1 MSRHYDKFMNKK
13 EFNKVL
19 GLKLK
24 IKRIEKYMKQE
35 EIAEKA
41 NFSLPF
47 ISDIE
52 CGKKGISLYYFIKLA
67 KVLNLDLNEFLE
79 EFKELE

>member
-1 MSRHYDKFMNKK
+1 MNKK

-79 EFKELE
+79 EFKDLE

>member
-1 MSRHYDKFMNKK
+1 MDKK

-24 IKRIEKYMKQE
+24 IKRIEKQMKQE
-35 EIAEKA
+35 EIAGTA

-52 CGKKGISLYYFIKLA
+52 CGKKGISLYYFLKLA
-67 KVLNLDLNEFLE
+67 RALKLDLNEFLE

>member
-1 MSRHYDKFMNKK
+1 MNKS
-13 EFNKVL
+13 EFVETL

-24 IKRIEKYMKQE
+24 IKRIEARMSQE

-47 ISDIE
+47 VSNVE
-52 CGKKGISLYYFIKLA
+52 CGKKGISLYYFLKLA
-67 KVLNLDLNEFLE
+67 KVLEINLSEFLKD
-79 EFKELE
+79 FTELE

>member
-1 MSRHYDKFMNKK
+1 MSRYYDKFMDKK
-13 EFNKVL
+13 EFSKVL

-24 IKRIEKYMKQE
+24 IKRIEKHIKQE
-35 EIAEKA
+35 EIAVKA

-67 KVLNLDLNEFLE
+67 KALKLDLNEFLE